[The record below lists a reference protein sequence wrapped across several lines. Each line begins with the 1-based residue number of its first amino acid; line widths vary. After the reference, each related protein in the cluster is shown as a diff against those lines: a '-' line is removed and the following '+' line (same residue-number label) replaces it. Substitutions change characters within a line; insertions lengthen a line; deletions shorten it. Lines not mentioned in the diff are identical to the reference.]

1 MNERRAFPPSKLRPY
16 QKAPLINPSTI
27 AALARASPVSD
38 LPMAFDWRNPD
49 DVAKRLGPVNSKK
62 FSLMTPVDQ
71 GGCGNCWACCTAT
84 ALTDRANI
92 KLITDGKQ
100 TIDLLSINF
109 LTECGDLCLYPNNPD
124 DTQNG
129 CMLGC
134 NGSDLGTSFTF
145 LTKTLSGGMTPN
157 SCNPWV
163 TPPHVSE
170 QDVGTLDPDIQ
181 FRLYE
186 TKERPCQNSLWTKE
200 CADTMKQCRECNN
213 IPNNDSDFRVF
224 VQKDSVKLMKDSTTI
239 KQEVYLNGPV
249 GAAFQ
254 IFQDFQ
260 SKSSSNE
267 SFINPPYQESQGIYI
282 QETDDSTNPP
292 EGFHAVVIVGWGSK
306 KIQIPGQSGPP
317 IEVPYW
323 IVRNSWG
330 TSWGTGGYWMH
341 AMANPSQNINMES
354 AMEGVFSG
362 QYDGAGGVISFLP
375 EFKGK
380 QDAIKAANDIVAIQ
394 NEENN
399 DNAARRNEAKKR
411 SDAQQ
416 SAAKVPWTLI
426 IIIVAIVIGI
436 IGVFIAMR

>member
-1 MNERRAFPPSKLRPY
+1 MNRQRAFPPSKLRPY
-16 QKAPLINPSTI
+16 QKAPLINPSTV

-38 LPMAFDWRNPD
+38 LPVAFDWRNQAD
-49 DVAKRLGPVNSKK
+49 ITKRLGVKGQQ
-62 FSLMTPVDQ
+62 FALTVPVDQ

-92 KLITDGKQ
+92 NLINEGKP
-100 TIDLLSINF
+100 TIGMLSINF
-109 LTECGDLCLYPNNPD
+109 LTECGNLCLYPD
-124 DTQNG
+124 DPNDDENG

-134 NGSDLGTSFTF
+134 NGSDLGTSFNF

-170 QDVGTLDPDIQ
+170 QDVGTLYPEKQ
-181 FRLYE
+181 FALYE
-186 TKERPCQNSLWTKE
+186 TIERPCQNSLWTKE
-200 CADTMKQCRECNN
+200 CADTMKQCRACNYVA
-213 IPNNDSDFRVF
+213 NNDSDFRVF
-224 VQKDSVKLMKDSTTI
+224 VQKDSVKLLKDPTTI

-260 SKSSSNE
+260 SQSSSNG
-267 SFINPPYQESQGIYI
+267 SFIDPPYQNSDGVYI
-282 QETDDSTNPP
+282 QNTDDATNPP

-306 KIQIPGQSGPP
+306 KIQIPGRSGPP
-317 IEVPYW
+317 IDVPYW

-362 QYDGAGGVISFLP
+362 HYDGAGGVISFLP

-380 QDAIKAANDIVAIQ
+380 QQAIKAADNIAAIQ
-394 NEENN
+394 NEEKNN
-399 DNAARRNEAKKR
+399 SVQRNEAKKR
-411 SDAQQ
+411 SDG
-416 SAAKVPWTLI
+416 SKSTVPWSI
-426 IIIVAIVIGI
+426 IIIIIAIVIGI